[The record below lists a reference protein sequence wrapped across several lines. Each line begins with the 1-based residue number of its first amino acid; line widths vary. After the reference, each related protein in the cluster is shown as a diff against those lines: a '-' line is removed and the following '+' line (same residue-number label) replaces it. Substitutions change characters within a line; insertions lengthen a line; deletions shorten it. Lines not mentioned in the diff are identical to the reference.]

1 MLVSWN
7 WLQDYVQL
15 DMHPDVLVERLSMAG
30 LNHESTEEVGDD
42 LSIDLEVTSNRPDC
56 LGHIGVAREISVLWQ
71 SDLKIPRASPQ
82 ESATQAA
89 DLTNVTI
96 DCTELC
102 YRYTARVIRG
112 ARIGPSPEWLIKRLR
127 AIFRK
132 RTKDNQIEEY
142 QPINNVVDITNYVL
156 MESGQPLHAFDFDM
170 LRGQKII
177 VREAKSG
184 EEFEAIDHHTYQLEP
199 GMCVIA
205 DAEVPVALGGVMGGA
220 ATEVSESTTDLLI
233 ESAQFAPTSIRNTAR
248 KLNLHSPSSYRFE
261 RGVDPLGVDWASRRC
276 CELILELAGGELA
289 DGVVDVGR
297 EIAKRKPIVLRLSQL
312 PRVLGI
318 TVSGEEVSRILTA
331 LGCDRQQGTK
341 SDSVSVTP
349 PSWRR
354 DLSREI
360 DLVEE
365 IARVH
370 GYDAIPEDVAVPM
383 VPSHRSDKDRVLAK
397 VRAVLTSAGF
407 DEAMTT
413 SVVPEQWSTAF
424 SPWTNKAPIVCDTPV
439 LRGADRLRTSLVP
452 SLLESRRINESLSNP
467 EIELFETAKIYLPTG
482 TGLPDEPLML
492 AITSGA
498 EFVSVKGVV
507 EAIVA
512 SLNPMAR
519 LDAVDTRHLLLDTM
533 KSAELRIGDETLG
546 FLGELTSA
554 ALKRFGLRSPTTV
567 AEVNFSVLNAQ
578 AVLIPQHTSQS
589 PFPAIARDL
598 NLVVDETVRWSRIA
612 DAVTAAGGELLEEVR
627 YRDTFRAPDK
637 DGSGKKRLFFS
648 VTFRSPNRTLTGDQ
662 ADALRQ
668 QIVDSCRKTCGATL
682 LA

>member
-1 MLVSWN
+1 MIVSWN
-7 WLQDYVQL
+7 WLKDYIRL
-15 DMHPDVLVERLSMAG
+15 DMQPDVLARRLSMAG
-30 LNHESTEEVGDD
+30 LNHEFTDKVGDD

-56 LGHIGVAREISVLWQ
+56 LGHIGVAREISVLWRR
-71 SDLKIPRASPQ
+71 DLAIPSASPR
-82 ESATQAA
+82 ESATQVAQ
-89 DLTNVTI
+89 LTNASI

-112 ARIGPSPEWLIKRLR
+112 ARIGPSPEWLVDRLC
-127 AIFRK
+127 AVYRK
-132 RTKDNQIEEY
+132 KTRDDQIEEY

-156 MESGQPLHAFDFDM
+156 METGQPLHAFDFDK
-170 LRGQKII
+170 LHGSTII

-184 EEFEAIDHHTYQLEP
+184 EEFEAIDHHTYRLEP

-233 ESAQFAPTSIRNTAR
+233 ESAQFAPTSIRKTSR
-248 KLNLHSPSSYRFE
+248 RLNLHSPSSYRFE
-261 RGVDPLGVDWASRRC
+261 RGVDPLGVEWSSRRC

-289 DGVVDVGR
+289 EGVIDVGR
-297 EIAKRKPIVLRLSQL
+297 EIAQPKPIVLRLSQL

-318 TVSGEEVSRILTA
+318 TVAREEVSRILTA
-331 LGCDRQQGTK
+331 LGCDERQGTK
-341 SDSVSVTP
+341 NDSVTVIP

-365 IARVH
+365 IARIH

-383 VPSHRSDKDRVLAK
+383 VPSRRSDKERLLTK

-407 DEAMTT
+407 DEAMTA
-413 SVVPEQWSTAF
+413 SVVPENWSTAF
-424 SPWTNKAPIVCDTPV
+424 SPWSDRAPIVCDTPV
-439 LRGADRLRTSLVP
+439 LRGADRLRRSLVP
-452 SLLESRRINESLSNP
+452 SLLESRRINESLSNS

-482 TGLPDEPLML
+482 NDLPHEPLML

-498 EFVSVKGVV
+498 EFACVKGVL
-507 EAIVA
+507 EAVVA

-519 LDAVDTRHLLLDTM
+519 VDAVDTKHELLDTT
-533 KSAELRIGDETLG
+533 KSAEVRFGEETLG
-546 FLGELTSA
+546 YLGELTIA
-554 ALKRFGLRSPTTV
+554 ALKEFGLRSPTTV
-567 AEVNFSVLNAQ
+567 AEVNVAVLESL
-578 AVLIPQHTSQS
+578 AVLIPQHSRQS
-589 PFPAIARDL
+589 PYPAITRDL
-598 NLVVDETVRWSRIA
+598 NLVVDETVRWSWIA
-612 DAVTAAGGELLEEVR
+612 DAVTAVGGELLEEIR

-637 DGSGKKRLFFS
+637 DGPGKKRLFFS
-648 VTFRSPNRTLTGDQ
+648 VIFRSPDRTLTGDQ

-668 QIVDSCRKTCGATL
+668 QIVESCGERCGATL
-682 LA
+682 LV